1 VIYYELQVSC
11 FYAGFFEDVKL
22 IKILIVSFPKR
33 YLCSDYSSQ
42 PKGYLVVNKDKENLF
57 LNMELKH
64 LYDKALKL
72 IPLNAEEGVTLY
84 KQAPVEELMYVANK
98 LRQKHNPG
106 NIAGW
111 MIDRNV
117 NLTNICFSQC
127 SFCNFCRKKGSSDA
141 YVTSTDEYI
150 SKIDELY
157 SLGGDQLLLQG
168 GMNPD
173 LGIGFYIDLFKN
185 LKKLYPSLKLHA
197 LGPPEIVYLSR
208 KEHLSYS
215 EVLSKLIDAGL
226 DSLPGAGAEILVDRV
241 RKIVSPAKATTEE
254 WLDVMREAHKLN
266 LPTSATMMY
275 GHIETAEERI
285 EHLIRL
291 RDLQNEKPEYH
302 YGFITF
308 IPWPF
313 QDEGT
318 VLLEKQGVRS
328 SYSGPDYIRMIA
340 ISRIILNNIRNIQAS
355 ILTVGKEIGML
366 SLHAGANDLG
376 SIMIE
381 ENVVSA
387 AGAKNRFNAEEMQ
400 SIIKEAGFVPGRRNQ
415 KYELV

>member
-1 VIYYELQVSC
+1 MDLKQLYE
-11 FYAGFFEDVKL
+11 
-22 IKILIVSFPKR
+22 
-33 YLCSDYSSQ
+33 
-42 PKGYLVVNKDKENLF
+42 
-57 LNMELKH
+57 
-64 LYDKALKL
+64 KALNL
-72 IPLNAEEGVTLY
+72 IPLNADEGVALY
-84 KQAPVEELMYVANK
+84 TNAPVEELMFIANK
-98 LRQKHNPG
+98 LRHLHNPG

-127 SFCNFCRKKGSSDA
+127 SFCNFCRKKGSPDA
-141 YVTSTDEYI
+141 YITSTDSYI
-150 SKIDELY
+150 SKIDELI

-173 LGIGFYIDLFKN
+173 LGLGFYVDLFLE

-197 LGPPEIVYLSR
+197 LGPPEIVYLAK
-208 KEHLSYS
+208 KERLSYS
-215 EVLSKLIDAGL
+215 DVLKKLIKAGL
-226 DSLPGAGAEILVDRV
+226 DSLPGAGAEILSDRV
-241 RKIVSPAKATTEE
+241 RKIVSPAKARTEE
-254 WLDVMREAHKLN
+254 WLSVMREAHILN
-266 LPTSATMMY
+266 LPTSATMMF
-275 GHIETAEERI
+275 GHIETTKERI
-285 EHLIRL
+285 EHLILL
-291 RDLQNEKPEYH
+291 RDLQEEKPKNH

-318 VLLEKQGVRS
+318 VLLQKHGIKS
-328 SYSGPDYIRMIA
+328 TYSGPDYIKMIA
-340 ISRIILNNIRNIQAS
+340 ISRIILNNIKNLQAS

-366 SLHAGANDLG
+366 SLHSGANDLG

-387 AGAKNRFNAEEMQ
+387 AGSNNRFNAEEMQ

-415 KYELV
+415 KYELI

>member
-1 VIYYELQVSC
+1 MDLEHIYL
-11 FYAGFFEDVKL
+11 
-22 IKILIVSFPKR
+22 
-33 YLCSDYSSQ
+33 
-42 PKGYLVVNKDKENLF
+42 
-57 LNMELKH
+57 
-64 LYDKALKL
+64 KALEL
-72 IPLNAEEGVTLY
+72 IPLNKEEGIVLY
-84 KQAPVEELMYVANK
+84 THAPLEDLMFIANK
-98 LRQKHNPG
+98 LRQVHNPG
-106 NIAGW
+106 NIVGW

-127 SFCNFCRKKGSSDA
+127 AFCNFCRRKGSVDA
-141 YVTSTDEYI
+141 YVTTTEEYI

-173 LGIGFYIDLFKN
+173 LGIPFYIDLFKD

-197 LGPPEIVYLSR
+197 LGPPEIVYLAK
-208 KEHLSYS
+208 KERLSYN
-215 EVLSKLIDAGL
+215 EVLSKLIEAGL
-226 DSLPGAGAEILVDRV
+226 DSLPGAGAEILSDRV
-241 RKIVSPAKATTEE
+241 RQVVSPAKASVSE
-254 WLDVMREAHKLN
+254 WLDVMREAHRLN

-275 GHIETAEERI
+275 GHIETIEERI
-285 EHLIRL
+285 EHLIL
-291 RDLQNEKPEYH
+291 IRDLQSAKQENH

-318 VLLEKQGVRS
+318 ILLKKYGIKS
-328 SYSGPDYIRMIA
+328 GYYGPDYIRIIA

-355 ILTVGKEIGML
+355 ILTVGREIGML
-366 SLHAGANDLG
+366 SLHSGANDLG

-387 AGAKNRFNAEEMQ
+387 AGANNRFNAMEMQ
-400 SIIKEAGFVPGRRNQ
+400 SIIREAGFVPGRRNQ
-415 KYELV
+415 KYEQV